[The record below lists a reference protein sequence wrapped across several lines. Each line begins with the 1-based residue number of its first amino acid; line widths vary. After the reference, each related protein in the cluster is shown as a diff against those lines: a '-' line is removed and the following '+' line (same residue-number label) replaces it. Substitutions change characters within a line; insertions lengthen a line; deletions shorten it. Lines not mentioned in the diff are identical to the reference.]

1 MGRRAGAGLP
11 RRWRCEPPPD
21 PGRVAA
27 LARELGAPLPF
38 AGLLVQRGVAD
49 ADAARHFLRP
59 SRDDL
64 HDPGLLPD
72 MAVAVERLAGA
83 VRRGET
89 ILVHGDYDADGQC
102 SAALA
107 TRILRLGGA
116 RVVPFIP
123 HRLRD
128 GYDLSEAGVAA
139 ARAAAATVILALD
152 CGTTAVEAVAAAR
165 GAGIDVIVVDHHLPG
180 PVRPEAAALVNPRL
194 PESTYPFSDL
204 CATGLV
210 FKLALALAPAIG
222 VPPRAPW
229 HFTDLVALA
238 TVADL
243 VPLVGENRILV
254 RLGLKL
260 IGASRSA
267 GLAALVTTAGLGTK
281 PIRAVHLG
289 YALGPRLNAAGRV
302 GDAGDGLRL
311 LLSDDTSEAY
321 ALAAQLERQNTERQ
335 ALDQRTLDEALEE
348 LDRSFDPARDAGV
361 VLARDS
367 WHPGVIGIVA
377 SRVVELI
384 ARPTFLVAFDGDVG
398 KGSGRSVSRCD
409 LHQALERCAGHLER
423 WGGHRMAAGLTL
435 RRDRLEAFRDAFNAA
450 CAEQVAPAELTPSHR
465 VDAVL
470 SVADLTRELER
481 ALRALEPTG
490 LGNPSA
496 VFGLAGLALAGPLRR
511 MGDAHV
517 RFSVRDET
525 GIFRLVGFGMR
536 EDVERVVRD
545 SSGPY
550 RAALRL
556 ERDTWQGRDEV
567 EGRLVAFEAVT
578 SAVPTGSVA
587 GGATNALDAPADS
600 SGAA

>member
-1 MGRRAGAGLP
+1 MRRNERLP
-11 RRWRCEPPPD
+11 RRWQCEPTPD
-21 PGRVAA
+21 PARVAA

-38 AGLLVQRGVAD
+38 AGLLVQRGVAES
-49 ADAARHFLRP
+49 DAARHFLRP

-72 MAVAVERLAGA
+72 MAVAVERLAAA
-83 VRRGET
+83 VKSKET

-102 SAALA
+102 AAALA
-107 TRILRLGGA
+107 TRVLRLGGA

-128 GYDLSEAGVAA
+128 GYDLSAAGVAA
-139 ARAAAATVILALD
+139 AREAGAQVILALD

-165 GAGIDVIVVDHHLPG
+165 AAGIDVIVVDHHLPG
-180 PVRPEAAALVNPRL
+180 PVRPEAAALVNPRR
-194 PESTYPFSDL
+194 PESTYPFPDL
-204 CATGLV
+204 CATGLA
-210 FKLALALAPAIG
+210 FKLAQALAPAIG
-222 VPPRAPW
+222 VPAGAPW
-229 HFTDLVALA
+229 HFVDLVALA

-281 PIRAVHLG
+281 PIRAVNLG
-289 YALGPRLNAAGRV
+289 FALGPRLNAAGRV

-311 LLSDDTSEAY
+311 LLTDDTAEAY

-348 LDRSFDPARDAGV
+348 LDKTFDPARDVGV
-361 VLARDS
+361 VLARDT

-377 SRVVELI
+377 SRVVERI

-398 KGSGRSVSRCD
+398 KGSGRSVARCD
-409 LHQALERCAGHLER
+409 LHLALERCAGHLER
-423 WGGHRMAAGLTL
+423 WGGHRMAAGLTV
-435 RRDRLEAFRDAFNAA
+435 RRDRFDAFREAFNAA
-450 CAEQVAPAELTPSHR
+450 CAEQVAPAELTPSRR

-470 SVADLTRELER
+470 TIADLTRELEQ

-490 LGNPSA
+490 LGNPGA
-496 VFGLAGLALAGPLRR
+496 VFGLTGLSLAGPLRR
-511 MGDAHV
+511 MGDQHV
-517 RFSVRDET
+517 RFSVRDDT
-525 GIFRLVGFGMR
+525 GTFRLVGFGMR
-536 EDVERVVRD
+536 EEIESAVRG
-545 SSGPY
+545 SSGPF

-567 EGRLVAFEAVT
+567 EGRLVAFEA
-578 SAVPTGSVA
+578 A
-587 GGATNALDAPADS
+587 
-600 SGAA
+600 